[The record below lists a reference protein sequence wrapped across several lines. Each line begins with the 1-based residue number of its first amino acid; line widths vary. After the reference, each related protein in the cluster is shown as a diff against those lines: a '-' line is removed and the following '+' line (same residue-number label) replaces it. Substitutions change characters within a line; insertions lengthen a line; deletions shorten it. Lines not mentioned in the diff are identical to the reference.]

1 MLPADRK
8 ENKNSVEDT
17 VSMQEVLAFVP
28 STTTSALVLVM
39 SQQESLM
46 DIDSLTYQKWGK
58 VLQATGKNTIKTV
71 VSKLEVSAFVS
82 NKSTSV
88 CSVPVARDGYRPSS

>member
-17 VSMQEVLAFVP
+17 VGMQEVLAFVP

-58 VLQATGKNTIKTV
+58 VLQATGKNKVKTV
-71 VSKLEVSAFVS
+71 GSKQNSLILSDQLYLQPLL
-82 NKSTSV
+82 V
-88 CSVPVARDGYRPSS
+88 CLQ

>member
-17 VSMQEVLAFVP
+17 VSMQEVLVFVP

-58 VLQATGKNTIKTV
+58 VLQATGKNKVKTV
-71 VSKLEVSAFVS
+71 VSKQNSLILSHQLYLQPLL
-82 NKSTSV
+82 V
-88 CSVPVARDGYRPSS
+88 CLQ

>member
-58 VLQATGKNTIKTV
+58 VLQATGKNKVKTV
-71 VSKLEVSAFVS
+71 VVSKQ
-82 NKSTSV
+82 NSV
-88 CSVPVARDGYRPSS
+88 IFSHQLYLQPLLVCLQ